1 MRILLQNGARVNIC
15 DRGRKTPLDLAK
27 SKLTM
32 MRTRRKMLIDSHVG
46 GTETN
51 PEASKAFVEMSML
64 TSLLQ
69 KTLTYQLKNNKEFDD
84 LEARLRNL
92 STKEIEEE
100 ADKLLNDVACLKIE

>member
-1 MRILLQNGARVNIC
+1 MLLQNGARVTLL
-15 DRGRKTPLDLAK
+15 DRSGKTALDLAR

-32 MRTRRKMLIDSHVG
+32 MRKRRKMLLYSNDREWDPS
-46 GTETN
+46 
-51 PEASKAFVEMSML
+51 PEAAKAFVEMSML

-69 KTLTYQLKNNKEFDD
+69 KTLTNQLTDNAQFDD

-100 ADKLLNDVACLKIE
+100 ADKLLSNVACLKLD